1 MPISEYCETINK
13 SDFSNTLKKEGQAL
27 SKKGDP
33 KLSPL
38 ALYQPVFCKRR
49 SSCTTDERNIAADF
63 DRNVYSWSLLSIRAH
78 QLVNRLSLSALPEGG
93 KSEGG
98 ESFLLF
104 LKSYSLVSIDLH
116 LPLEKRPASPVWT
129 SQIREMI
136 FLPAQ
141 CRVWFDQT
149 KLEKDT
155 AARSTKTRRWISRW
169 CKWLELM
176 TWRGWFLRC
185 IVTFRRLERRIYRE
199 NVLCKGEWWMN
210 G

>member
-1 MPISEYCETINK
+1 MPILEYCETINK

-33 KLSPL
+33 KLSSL

-155 AARSTKTRRWISRW
+155 AARSTKTSWGGVGFQDGVNGSSW
-169 CKWLELM
+169 
-176 TWRGWFLRC
+176 WRGGKEGVVFE
-185 IVTFRRLERRIYRE
+185 VYR
-199 NVLCKGEWWMN
+199 NVSTIGKKDL
-210 G
+210 